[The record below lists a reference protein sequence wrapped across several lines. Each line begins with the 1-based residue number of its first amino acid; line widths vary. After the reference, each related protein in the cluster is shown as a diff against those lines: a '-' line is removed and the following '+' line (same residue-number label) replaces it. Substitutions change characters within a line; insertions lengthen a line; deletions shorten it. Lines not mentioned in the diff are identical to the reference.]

1 MPRFKRE
8 VLPGLRGAVE
18 ASEKHRPRTKRYVEE
33 RPGGWQ
39 RVT

>member
-1 MPRFKRE
+1 MPRSSEKFCQACE
-8 VLPGLRGAVE
+8 EL
-18 ASEKHRPRTKRYVEE
+18 SEKHRPRTKRHVEE